1 MKEIITKYLD
11 KSYKMTLSSYVSYH
25 LISKSEDKKIRPADV
40 YKTLQDIFTVDQEEL
55 EKIYDTWAENQT
67 IKLNNQITDIRY
79 KLYETTGVELELT
92 VFDLN
97 RLINLQEDENSYMA
111 EGLNNLDNKYK
122 LHIP

>member
-25 LISKSEDKKIRPADV
+25 LISKSDDKRIRPADV
-40 YKTLQDIFTVDQEEL
+40 YKTLQDIFTVEQEEL

-67 IKLNNQITDIRY
+67 IKINNRITDIRY
-79 KLYETTGVELELT
+79 KLYETTGVELQLT

-97 RLINLQEDENSYMA
+97 RLINLEEEQNSDMA
-111 EGLNNLDNKYK
+111 EGLNNLDNKF
-122 LHIP
+122 LMRIP